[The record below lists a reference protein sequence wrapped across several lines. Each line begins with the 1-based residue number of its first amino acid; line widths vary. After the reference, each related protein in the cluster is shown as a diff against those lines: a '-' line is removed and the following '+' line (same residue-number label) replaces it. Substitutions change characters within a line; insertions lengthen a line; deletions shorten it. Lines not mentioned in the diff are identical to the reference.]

1 MPSWSTTKR
10 RHPCAPLRR
19 AAPGTPSLPGP
30 ASQDLNPPFSSYE
43 DLERRFQAL
52 RRPNSIINFSSGS
65 RVNMNESRSTEAA
78 ENIAAEVRGHW
89 SAWERKFSDDRG
101 KEALED
107 RVKGD

>member
-1 MPSWSTTKR
+1 
-10 RHPCAPLRR
+10 
-19 AAPGTPSLPGP
+19 
-30 ASQDLNPPFSSYE
+30 
-43 DLERRFQAL
+43 
-52 RRPNSIINFSSGS
+52 
-65 RVNMNESRSTEAA
+65 MNESRSTEAA